1 MVDSSTSEEAPQYH
15 SDLYDATEMEEEP
28 QDYNDPDLSDTV
40 RFDPPKPKGT
50 ALPYERQGLY
60 AIAVDAVPSADATGS
75 RTASVWGVVWRVLV
89 VAALLC
95 AMTVVQ
101 AVYAAEVDLDNAAPV
116 LLGFA
121 GVTWDTWWGSIILL
135 VVFAVGG
142 LAPVIVAFL
151 TAAAQT
157 GRWFAP
163 CIDAC
168 VAGMALVWAI
178 IPGNVIGESLWW
190 YECWREGPCHS
201 FDTSQ
206 GIMGI
211 LPGVIMSTAGV
222 LLTIALWLTV
232 GRATRLQTGQETVIS
247 RVLYALSP
255 AVCSIAVVVN
265 HMVPMGGQT
274 VLGVLMLAA
283 VLGEVIPN
291 ELGAVAYV
299 VRKRGSAYWLWPFA
313 VIITWEVLLCTMMV
327 VALIYGL

>member
-1 MVDSSTSEEAPQYH
+1 MVDPLTSEEEPQDH
-15 SDLYDATEMEEEP
+15 SDLYDTELEEES
-28 QDYNDPDLSDTV
+28 QDYYDPDLSDTV
-40 RFDPPKPKGT
+40 RFDPHKPEGT
-50 ALPYERQGLY
+50 ARPYERQGLY

-75 RTASVWGVVWRVLV
+75 RPASVWGVIWRVLV

-101 AVYAAEVDLDNAAPV
+101 AVYAAEVDLDNASPG

-135 VVFAVGG
+135 VVFSVGG

-157 GRWFAP
+157 GRWFSSCMA
-163 CIDAC
+163 AC

-178 IPGNVIGESLWW
+178 IPGNAIGESLWW
-190 YECWREGPCHS
+190 YECWREGPCLR

-222 LLTIALWLTV
+222 LLAITLWLTV
-232 GRATRLQTGQETVIS
+232 GRATRLQTGQETILG

-255 AVCSIAVVVN
+255 AVGVIALIVN
-265 HMVPMGGQT
+265 HMLPVSVQT
-274 VLGVLMLAA
+274 VFAVFMLALM
-283 VLGEVIPN
+283 LGEVVPN

-299 VRKRGSAYWLWPFA
+299 IRKRGSAYWLWPFA
-313 VIITWEVLLCTMMV
+313 VIITWEVLFCIIGA
-327 VALIYGL
+327 VAVIYGL